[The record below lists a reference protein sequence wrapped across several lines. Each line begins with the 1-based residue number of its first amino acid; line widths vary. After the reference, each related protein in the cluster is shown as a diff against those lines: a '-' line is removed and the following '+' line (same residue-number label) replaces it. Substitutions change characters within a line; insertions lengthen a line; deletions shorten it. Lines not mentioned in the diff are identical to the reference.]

1 MDINKADYWITIKFG
16 NLELFLEKL
25 RIEKTLVEEV
35 VNSIDK
41 NGISLLGKSLI
52 SRKFDIASFLLDN
65 NAKVNIISNDECN
78 ELHYLAANIN
88 CNGAVELA
96 HRLVDMGVDLNL
108 KDKKYGNSAI
118 WSLCQDVL
126 KKRTK
131 EGNDLIVKC
140 LKKHP
145 NINDLNKSG
154 YSLKYLIEERGTEDM
169 KKVMEVIS

>member
-1 MDINKADYWITIKFG
+1 MDINKADYWNIIKFG
-16 NLELFLEKL
+16 SLELFLEKL
-25 RIEKTLVEEV
+25 RIEEKRIEEV

-52 SRKFDIASFLLDN
+52 SRNFDIANFLLDN

-78 ELHYLAANIN
+78 EWHYLAANIN
-88 CNGAVELA
+88 YTGAVELA
-96 HRLVDMGVDLNL
+96 YRLIDLGVDLNL
-108 KDKKYGNSAI
+108 RDKKFSNSAI
-118 WSLCQDVL
+118 WSLCQEVL

-140 LKKHP
+140 LEKRP

-154 YSLKYLIEERGTEDM
+154 YSLKYLIEERGTDDM

>member
-1 MDINKADYWITIKFG
+1 MDINKADYWTIIKFG
-16 NLELFLEKL
+16 NLELFLGKL
-25 RIEKTLVEEV
+25 RIEKNCIEEV

-41 NGISLLGKSLI
+41 NGISLLEKSLI
-52 SRKFDIASFLLDN
+52 SRKFDIANFLLDN
-65 NAKVNIISNDECN
+65 NAKVNIISNDKCN

-88 CNGAVELA
+88 CSGAVELA
-96 HRLVDMGVDLNL
+96 CRLVDMGVDLNL
-108 KDKKYGNSAI
+108 KDKKFGNSAI
-118 WSLCQDVL
+118 WSLCQEVL

-140 LKKHP
+140 LEKRP

-154 YSLKYLIEERGTEDM
+154 YSLKYLIEERGTDDM